1 MKFNSKYSVVIVISL
16 LLVILSTVTTTINYL
31 VSKNSTQEQLKNQA
45 LPLSLDNVYTEIQK
59 HIIQPYLVSSMMAN
73 DTFVQDWILTNEQD
87 KTKIKEYLSTIKNK
101 YEMFTTFLVS
111 EKTKSYYTQDGF
123 IENLDENNENNKWY
137 FRFKKGETKDEIN
150 LDYNSK
156 LTDGLIMFI
165 NYKIFDRQYKYLGA
179 TGVGIKI
186 SYIDDLLEMFKQK
199 YMFNVYFFD
208 KSGKAVL
215 SQRDEKRIEHI
226 SQVEHFLKNK
236 DKILSKYSNFFEV
249 EKGSETYLLNTKYI
263 AELDLYLLVEA
274 KLSDF
279 TNKAKNLYYINLL
292 ISIFI
297 ALIITFVIIFI
308 IKKYNK
314 KLEYLAE
321 YDQLTTINNRRAFTQ
336 KINFMFLLSKRNNH
350 NVCIAFI
357 DIDNFKNVNDKYG
370 HGIGDKV
377 LVLISSI
384 MKKSIRS
391 SDLIARW
398 GGEEFIIALINSDI
412 ENSTKI
418 INNIQ
423 KEISNNIELK
433 SLLSEELTI
442 SVGLTKVKDEE
453 SLDDIV
459 NRADNGMYKA
469 KNSGKNTIVVI

>member
-1 MKFNSKYSVVIVISL
+1 MKFNSKYSVVIVILL
-16 LLVILSTVTTTINYL
+16 LLVVLSTVTTTINFL
-31 VSKNSTQEQLKNQA
+31 VSKNSTQEQLKKQA

-87 KTKIKEYLSTIKNK
+87 SNKIKQYLSTIKNK

-111 EKTKSYYTQDGF
+111 ENTKSYYTQDGF
-123 IENLDENNENNKWY
+123 IEKLDVNNENNKWY
-137 FRFKKGETKDEIN
+137 FRFKNSETKDEIN

-165 NYKIFDRQYKYLGA
+165 NYKIFDREYKYLGA

-199 YMFNVYFFD
+199 YMFNVYFFN
-208 KSGKAVL
+208 KSGKTVL
-215 SQRDEKRIEHI
+215 AQRDKNKIENI
-226 SQVEHFLKNK
+226 SQVEHFLENK

-249 EKGSETYLLNTKYI
+249 EKGNETYLLNTKYI
-263 AELDLYLLVEA
+263 SELDLYLLVEA

-279 TNKAKNLYYINLL
+279 TNKARSLYYINLL
-292 ISIFI
+292 ISVFI
-297 ALIITFVIIFI
+297 ALIITFIITFI

-314 KLEYLAE
+314 QLEYLAE
-321 YDQLTTINNRRAFTQ
+321 YDQLTNINNRRAFTQ
-336 KINFMFLLSKRNNH
+336 KINFMFLLNRRNNH
-350 NVCIAFI
+350 KICIAFI
-357 DIDNFKNVNDKYG
+357 DIDNFKNINDKYG
-370 HGIGDKV
+370 HTIGDKV
-377 LVLISSI
+377 LIIVSSI
-384 MKKSIRS
+384 MKNSIRS

-412 ENSTKI
+412 EDSKKI
-418 INNIQ
+418 INNIRE
-423 KEISNNIELK
+423 KLLNDLELK
-433 SLLSEELTI
+433 ALLAEELTI
-442 SVGLTKVKDEE
+442 STGLTSLKNDEG
-453 SLDDIV
+453 LDEII

-469 KNSGKNTIVVI
+469 KNSGKDTIVVI

>member
-1 MKFNSKYSVVIVISL
+1 MKFNSKYSVVIVILL
-16 LLVILSTVTTTINYL
+16 LLVVLSTVTTTINFL
-31 VSKNSTQEQLKNQA
+31 VSKNSTQEQLKKQA

-87 KTKIKEYLSTIKNK
+87 SNKIKQYLSTIKNK

-111 EKTKSYYTQDGF
+111 ENTKSYYTQDGF
-123 IENLDENNENNKWY
+123 IEKLDVNNENNKWY
-137 FRFKKGETKDEIN
+137 FRFKNSETKDEIN

-165 NYKIFDRQYKYLGA
+165 NYKIFDREYKYLGA

-199 YMFNVYFFD
+199 YMFNVYFFN
-208 KSGKAVL
+208 KSGKTVL
-215 SQRDEKRIEHI
+215 AQRDKNKIENI
-226 SQVEHFLKNK
+226 SQVEHFLENK

-249 EKGSETYLLNTKYI
+249 EKGNETYLLNTKYI
-263 AELDLYLLVEA
+263 SELDLYLLVEA

-279 TNKAKNLYYINLL
+279 TNKARSLYYINLL
-292 ISIFI
+292 ISVFI
-297 ALIITFVIIFI
+297 ALIITFIITFI

-314 KLEYLAE
+314 QLEYLAE
-321 YDQLTTINNRRAFTQ
+321 YDQLTNINNRRAFIQ
-336 KINFMFLLSKRNNH
+336 KINFMFLLNRRNNH
-350 NVCIAFI
+350 KICIAFI
-357 DIDNFKNVNDKYG
+357 DIDNFKNINDKYG
-370 HGIGDKV
+370 HTIGDKV
-377 LVLISSI
+377 LIIVSSI
-384 MKKSIRS
+384 MKNSIRS

-412 ENSTKI
+412 EDSKKI
-418 INNIQ
+418 INNIRE
-423 KEISNNIELK
+423 KLLNDLELK
-433 SLLSEELTI
+433 ALLAEELTI
-442 SVGLTKVKDEE
+442 STGLTSLKNDEG
-453 SLDDIV
+453 LDEII

-469 KNSGKNTIVVI
+469 KNSGKDTIVVI